1 MKKITIEGM
10 VCSHCV
16 ETIEKKLKAIEGVGN
31 VKVSLDE
38 NVKVSLDEKV
48 AFISGGIEDDLIK
61 SEIEGEGYQVI
72 SIENIEEYPE
82 GEKEKKG
89 FFSRL
94 IRKIEKSNEEEFGE
108 GKMHCCDFDKKE
120 KDKEKK

>member
-38 NVKVSLDEKV
+38 KV
-48 AFISGGIEDDLIK
+48 AFISDGIEDDLIK

-82 GEKEKKG
+82 DEKEKKG